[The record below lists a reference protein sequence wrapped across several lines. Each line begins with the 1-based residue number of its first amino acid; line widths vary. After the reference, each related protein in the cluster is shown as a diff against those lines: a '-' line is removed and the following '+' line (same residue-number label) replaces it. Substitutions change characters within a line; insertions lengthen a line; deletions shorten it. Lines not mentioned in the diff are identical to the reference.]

1 MMFQVIF
8 LFNLKKQMKREK
20 AKNHMSQNM
29 AGLKVYISVDVV
41 TTACHILHPA
51 VYEKKIILNTEI
63 AYLNTYA
70 NTKASVYTYTQT

>member
-8 LFNLKKQMKREK
+8 LFNLKKQREK

-29 AGLKVYISVDVV
+29 AGLKVYISADVV

-51 VYEKKIILNTEI
+51 VYEKKST
-63 AYLNTYA
+63 
-70 NTKASVYTYTQT
+70 